1 MTLKTFHIVAIKLE
15 VGTPTAAWGP
25 WELCPYDVAVEDY
38 SLYYINDEG
47 ASGVRLKCAGSPLAA
62 TSTIQ
67 DGSVR
72 TQVTGQTC
80 SGGINGAR
88 TIHYNKVSE

>member
-15 VGTPTAAWGP
+15 VGTPNAAWGP

-38 SLYYINDEG
+38 SLYYKNDEG

-67 DGSVR
+67 EDSVR
-72 TQVTGQTC
+72 TRVTGQTC
-80 SGGINGAR
+80 PSGINGAR
-88 TIHYNKVSE
+88 TIKYDDVSE